1 MDMWSA
7 AVFVWLALA
16 QQPDH
21 AAEGM
26 KALEARNYQ
35 EAAEHFARAWQADP
49 SDYGA
54 LFHLALAHSLLG
66 LDSEAVAEYR
76 KVLELKP
83 GLYEA
88 QLNLGILLLR
98 QKRAA
103 EAETYLRAAAQQKP
117 EQARPRLHLG
127 LALLETGD
135 AAGAAEAL
143 QAALE
148 KDPSSPLA
156 HLGLARALARQGMLD
171 QASAHFRKAAEL
183 DAGFQD
189 ALWELAALYEKNGR
203 GAEAIA
209 IYQQFPD
216 NPAARE
222 RLGQLLMEAGRAA
235 EAVPHLEWVVA
246 RSPSAANRAALALA
260 YSRSGQAEKALD
272 ELRRAVESE
281 PDNLEL
287 RIMYG
292 RMLRDQKRYAE
303 AAAEFLRYVQARPDS
318 VEGWNEL
325 AAMLVSLAQYEQALA
340 ALDRVRALGAETA
353 GHLYLRAIVLDRIK
367 DYRGAL
373 AAYQAFLA
381 SSQGK
386 HPEEEFKA
394 RQRIRVIQKELSRR

>member
-1 MDMWSA
+1 MWPA
-7 AVFVWLALA
+7 TALVWFALA

-21 AAEGM
+21 AAEGL
-26 KALEARNYQ
+26 KALEARKYQ

-49 SDYGA
+49 NDYGA
-54 LFHLALAHSLLG
+54 LFHLALAHSLVG
-66 LDSEAVAEYR
+66 KDTEAIAEYQ

-103 EAETYLRAAAQQKP
+103 EAQTYLRAAAQQKP
-117 EQARPRLHLG
+117 DQARPRLHLG

-135 AAGAAEAL
+135 ARSAAEAL

-148 KDPSSPLA
+148 RDPTSALA
-156 HLGLARALARQGMLD
+156 HLGLARALAREGMLD
-171 QASAHFRKAAEL
+171 KAALHFRKAAEL

-189 ALWELAALYEKNGR
+189 ALWELAALYENNGR
-203 GAEAIA
+203 GAEAVA

-222 RLGQLLMEAGRAA
+222 RLGQLLVESGRAA

-246 RSPSAANRAALALA
+246 RSPGAANRAALALA
-260 YSRSGQAEKALD
+260 YSKSGQPEKALD
-272 ELRRAVESE
+272 ELRRALEAE
-281 PDNLEL
+281 PGNLDL
-287 RIMYG
+287 RMMYG

-303 AAAEFLRYVQARPDS
+303 AAAEFLRYVEARQDS

-325 AAMLVSLAQYEQALA
+325 AAMLISLAQYEQALA
-340 ALDRVRALGAETA
+340 ALERVRSLGGETA
-353 GHLYLRAIVLDRIK
+353 GHLYLRAIVLDRMK

-373 AAYQAFLA
+373 AAYQAFLEG
-381 SSQGK
+381 SRGK
-386 HPEEEFKA
+386 HPDEEFKA
-394 RQRIRVIQKELSRR
+394 RQRIRVIQKELNRR